1 MLGNVSGGSSVW
13 GLHVASGASVPAG
26 WDGAAQPAGCPEKVV
41 KAGPIPNAILHWF
54 ERSARGC

>member
-1 MLGNVSGGSSVW
+1 M
-13 GLHVASGASVPAG
+13 VPAG
-26 WDGAAQPAGCPEKVV
+26 WDGAAQLAGCPEKVV